1 MNRIIAIC
9 AGLVLGVALSVALS
23 GCGSS
28 PPQRF
33 YTFDAPNPAEPAA
46 TAHAAYSVSIG
57 PVMVP
62 ALVDRPQLVLS
73 TWPNR
78 VQLAEQSRWAE
89 PLKDGIPR
97 VIAADLAQ
105 LLPGANV
112 TPYTQAA
119 ISHPDY
125 RVQLDVRQFESA
137 PGSAASI
144 DALWVVNV
152 EKDGR
157 QITGR
162 TVQREAVSGNDDEAL
177 VAAHQR
183 ALQAV
188 SRDIAQAIAGV
199 KVAR

>member
-1 MNRIIAIC
+1 MNRIIAIG
-9 AGLVLGVALSVALS
+9 AALAWGLVLS

-33 YTFDAPNPAEPAA
+33 YAFDTTNPPEPAA
-46 TAHAAYSVSIG
+46 TAPAAYSISIG

-62 ALVDRPQLVLS
+62 TLVDRPQLVLS
-73 TWPNR
+73 TGPNR

-89 PLKDGIPR
+89 PLKDSIPR
-97 VIAADLAQ
+97 VLAADLAQ

-112 TPYTQAA
+112 SPYTQAA

-162 TVQREAVSGNDDEAL
+162 TVRREAVNGTGDDAL

-183 ALQAV
+183 ALEAV
-188 SRDIAQAIAGV
+188 SRDIAQVIAGV